1 MTLIVDGSDWKDDD
15 AKDLQQTILG
25 TLMVSSMTHNWLEF
39 LEENTFEQADTKME
53 NLFGDSWNKAKE
65 QIWQKLDEEDGS
77 YES

>member
-1 MTLIVDGSDWKDDD
+1 
-15 AKDLQQTILG
+15 
-25 TLMVSSMTHNWLEF
+25 MVSSMTHNWLEF

-65 QIWQKLDEEDGS
+65 QIWQRLDEEDGS